1 MRVVNKEDELAHAF
15 EAARAEANAAFG
27 NQSVYVERYFLEP
40 RHIEVQI
47 LADERG
53 RTIYLGERDCSV
65 QRRYQKLIEE
75 TPSPAVDDRL
85 RRELGRA
92 AAETAPAAP
101 SRNRRAPEVL
111 LHNERPR
118 QFLDVTTP

>member
-1 MRVVNKEDELAHAF
+1 MIFFFFQAEDGIRDVAVTGVQTCALPIL
-15 EAARAEANAAFG
+15 
-27 NQSVYVERYFLEP
+27 YVERYFLEP

-75 TPSPAVDDRL
+75 TPSPAVDDL
-85 RRELGRA
+85 RPVQPGPG
-92 AAETAPAAP
+92 AAERPHILPLQRPAE
-101 SRNRRAPEVL
+101 PEW
-111 LHNERPR
+111 PR
-118 QFLDVTTP
+118 